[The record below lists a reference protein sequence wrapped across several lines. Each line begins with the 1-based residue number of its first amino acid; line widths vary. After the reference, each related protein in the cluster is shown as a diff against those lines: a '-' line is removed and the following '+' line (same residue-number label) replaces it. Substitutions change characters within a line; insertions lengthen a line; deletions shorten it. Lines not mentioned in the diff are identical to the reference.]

1 MRWDQAFVAGNRKA
15 FDPIIPGRSRAGE
28 TRGGGGGIQSW
39 LVALNFVIS
48 QALHHFRASL
58 SLSLSPLEKAEE
70 GMQVASVCSFDE
82 ELPITGTWLSY
93 VRTCLRPNGSL
104 STAGGRPLFP
114 ERRQRLLGLGCPPNK
129 LSPPSLPCV
138 EYVTMLWHRS
148 EKLAP
153 GTARNGVFHYY
164 YY

>member
-1 MRWDQAFVAGNRKA
+1 MGSSFCGWQPQSFRSHHSGPVQSRGDEGRGRGNTELARG
-15 FDPIIPGRSRAGE
+15 FEFRHQPSSSSFPG
-28 TRGGGGGIQSW
+28 
-39 LVALNFVIS
+39 F
-48 QALHHFRASL
+48 SL